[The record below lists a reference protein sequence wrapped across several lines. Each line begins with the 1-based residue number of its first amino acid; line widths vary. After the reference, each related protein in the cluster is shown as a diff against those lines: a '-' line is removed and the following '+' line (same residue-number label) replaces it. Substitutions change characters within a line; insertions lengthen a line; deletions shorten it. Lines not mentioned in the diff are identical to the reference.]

1 MAKNDNSMENMR
13 LTNVSQQDPLS
24 QARELQLWQ
33 QAQMYAGQRP
43 FSQQYVGP
51 DGTSAV
57 PGFTGLQSQAQ
68 DYLGSAIFGNQY
80 SPENLGFTGYTRP
93 EGVAGSPSFAFT
105 QNQINPSQ
113 VDPWNPAPPPVP
125 TTPGAPPPVGPWN
138 PPTPP
143 PPVPG
148 GPPGGDPSDP
158 PVIGGPYV
166 PTPPGGPTVPPP
178 TTVKPSPGDVN
189 VGMGGALYR
198 DPSLAKPTG
207 FSSDPATL
215 ARQQAQQ
222 AQFMASSQVNP
233 VTGQREMIGG
243 TADVLGGDRTRTA
256 SQMAVPTDPMAGIK
270 YADSRFGYAKA
281 PAGPDFMPQPMPQ
294 PSPDIMPQPVGP
306 LMPETPIEIAPPPPP
321 APPIS
326 QPSEGQGYLR
336 PGEMGTS
343 PTVGLNPIQ
352 LSQMANRRMLEEAQ
366 GPMATTSSIFD
377 DPRTVEDYMN
387 RIGVDAQRAQAQDDY
402 ERIQNQIQATQAG
415 TGAFASTNAR
425 GELQNVQAGSDH
437 LRNLAA
443 IEGAGY
449 RDAAAAMREAAAART
464 DTSRLNVDAATEFR
478 RQQAA
483 LADQYADLGL
493 REQGATFAAG
503 DVARGLGQDQRDVR
517 VQQAAQDYE
526 QWLRGQQGGAEA
538 MALMRGM
545 LPGAGY
551 QTYERKPSVW
561 GQIGAFALNAANTA
575 SRFKNPTA

>member
-13 LTNVSQQDPLS
+13 LTNVSQPDPLS

-33 QAQMYAGQRP
+33 QAQRYANQRP

-57 PGFTGLQSQAQ
+57 PGFTPLQSQAQ
-68 DYLGSAIFGNQY
+68 NYLGSAIFGDQY
-80 SPENLGFTGYTRP
+80 SAKNLGFTGYTRP
-93 EGVAGSPSFAFT
+93 EGVAGQADWRYTLNS
-105 QNQINPSQ
+105 IDPSQ

-138 PPTPP
+138 PDTPP

-158 PVIGGPYV
+158 PAIGGPYV

-178 TTVKPSPGDVN
+178 TTVTPSPGDVN
-189 VGMGGALYR
+189 VEMGGPAKSSVEYPVGLSMDEYLSK
-198 DPSLAKPTG
+198 PSPTPAAK
-207 FSSDPATL
+207 
-215 ARQQAQQ
+215 QAQI
-222 AQFMASSQVNP
+222 AQFMANSQVNP

-243 TADVLGGDRTRTA
+243 TADVLGGDRSRA
-256 SQMAVPTDPMAGIK
+256 VDQMAVPTDPMAGIK
-270 YADSRFGYAKA
+270 YA
-281 PAGPDFMPQPMPQ
+281 DFMPQPMPQ

-306 LMPETPIEIAPPPPP
+306 SMPETPPEIAPPPPF

-377 DPRTVEDYMN
+377 DPRSVEDYMN
-387 RIGVDAQRAQAQDDY
+387 QIGVDAQRAQAQDDY
-402 ERIQNQIQATQAG
+402 ERIQNQIQARQAG
-415 TGAFASTNAR
+415 TGAFASTSAR
-425 GELQNVQAGSDH
+425 GGLENVQAGSDH

-503 DVARGLGQDQRDVR
+503 DVARRLGQDQRDVR

-575 SRFKNPTA
+575 SRFRN

>member
-13 LTNVSQQDPLS
+13 LTSVSQQDPLS

-33 QAQMYAGQRP
+33 QAQLYAGQRP

-51 DGTSAV
+51 GGTSAM
-57 PGFTGLQSQAQ
+57 PGFTPLQSQAQ
-68 DYLGSAIFGNQY
+68 NYLGSAIFGNRY

-93 EGVAGSPSFAFT
+93 EGVADSPSFAFT

-113 VDPWNPAPPPVP
+113 VDPWNPAPPLVP

-215 ARQQAQQ
+215 AQQQ
-222 AQFMASSQVNP
+222 AQFMAN
-233 VTGQREMIGG
+233 
-243 TADVLGGDRTRTA
+243 
-256 SQMAVPTDPMAGIK
+256 
-270 YADSRFGYAKA
+270 AKA

-294 PSPDIMPQPVGP
+294 PSPDIMPQLVGP
-306 LMPETPIEIAPPPPP
+306 SMPETPIEIAPPPPF

-326 QPSEGQGYLR
+326 QPSEGQGYLQ

-366 GPMATTSSIFD
+366 GPMAITSSIFD

-415 TGAFASTNAR
+415 TGAFASTTAR

-503 DVARGLGQDQRDVR
+503 DVARGLGQDQRDVQ
-517 VQQAAQDYE
+517 VQQAAQLYD
-526 QWLRGQQGGAEA
+526 QWLRGQHGGAEA

-545 LPGAGY
+545 LPGPGY

-561 GQIGAFALNAANTA
+561 GQLGAFAVNAANA
-575 SRFKNPTA
+575 YNSFGD